1 MSHYL
6 FIVWNVVRIFP
17 FAGEKVGDNF
27 KITLKIIDFFFC
39 QKCYLTDVRLGI
51 IKVSVHLFRIWFIRK
66 NTLYFFWRLP
76 MLVPEVQN

>member
-27 KITLKIIDFFFC
+27 KIILNYYNF
-39 QKCYLTDVRLGI
+39 
-51 IKVSVHLFRIWFIRK
+51 LFS
-66 NTLYFFWRLP
+66 L
-76 MLVPEVQN
+76 